1 MLITAR
7 HFKARGDKLRLYDL
21 ALARRDFWESK
32 EEAWTLLSAKGM
44 KAWDKRV
51 IQLFVVSKA
60 PSHLPIVSYTT
71 SRSHRCSRRSLVFGR
86 RPKVTPSTGLV

>member
-1 MLITAR
+1 MLFTLR
-7 HFKARGDKLRLYDL
+7 HFNPRTHTLKLHDL

-51 IQLFVVSKA
+51 LKLFVVSKA
-60 PSHLPIVSYTT
+60 LPHLSI
-71 SRSHRCSRRSLVFGR
+71 LF
-86 RPKVTPSTGLV
+86 